1 MTVTM
6 APSKFDICLISG
18 FIFNFACVTA
28 NYWPSVPP
36 NRSLPPASYSPNGG
50 YGQNNGNGY
59 YGSSNTSPLVSSG
72 LLRVQQGYNGQMV
85 RGYTGPGGYNNVP
98 AASSPSYPPN
108 YSYSPLQSHFNYPNS
123 AGVLPMSSYPSNNA
137 LPPPLP
143 PMAPSSSLHGSPIQP
158 TSAASMSSYS
168 QRYSPYYKPNAY
180 TMHSSLPLSY
190 WRNPAS
196 SGSPM
201 LPNHH
206 PQALNDNPYETF
218 DRRTGPYVD
227 HPPPYGAPMYPS
239 SIYDPPFYPRGAAA
253 KLKSKASK
261 VEGEVRFYQQDTRY
275 IGISGRIIGLTP
287 GAHGLHVHES
297 REKDSEEFTCDLTA
311 IGNHFNPS
319 NSNHGGKSE
328 WIRHVGDL
336 GNIFAD
342 ADGIAEFSFP
352 DSLISLTGPHS
363 ILNRTLVV
371 TEFGDD
377 LGKGIGKETIINGN
391 SGKPI
396 ACGVI
401 HPATQLL

>member
-28 NYWPSVPP
+28 NYWPSGP
-36 NRSLPPASYSPNGG
+36 NRSLPPPPPPSYPSSSA
-50 YGQNNGNGY
+50 YGQTNGNSY

-72 LLRVQQGYNGQMV
+72 LLRVQQGYNGQII
-85 RGYTGPGGYNNVP
+85 RGYSGPGGYSNVP
-98 AASSPSYPPN
+98 AAPSPSYPPN
-108 YSYSPLQSHFNYPNS
+108 YSYSPLQSHYNYPNT
-123 AGVLPMSSYPSNNA
+123 GGPLPMSSYVSNNG
-137 LPPPLP
+137 LTPP
-143 PMAPSSSLHGSPIQP
+143 APGSPINAVS
-158 TSAASMSSYS
+158 SAPMSSYS
-168 QRYSPYYKPNAY
+168 QRYSPYYKPNVY
-180 TMHSSLPLSY
+180 GVHSSLPLSY

-196 SGSPM
+196 PGSPM

-206 PQALNDNPYETF
+206 PQGLNDNPYDTF

-227 HPPPYGAPMYPS
+227 HSAPYGAPMYPS
-239 SIYDPPFYPRGAAA
+239 SIYDVPFYPRGAAV
-253 KLKSKASK
+253 KLKSKTSK

-275 IGISGRIIGLTP
+275 IGISGRIIGLAP

-297 REKDSEEFTCDLTA
+297 REKESEEFTCDLSA
-311 IGNHFNPS
+311 IGGHFNPS